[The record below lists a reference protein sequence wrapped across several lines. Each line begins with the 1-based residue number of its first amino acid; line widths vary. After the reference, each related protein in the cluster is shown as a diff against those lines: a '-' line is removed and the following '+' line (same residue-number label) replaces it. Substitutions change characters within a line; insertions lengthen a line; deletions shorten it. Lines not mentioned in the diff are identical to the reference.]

1 MKKNKYDTFLI
12 LKKLKKNKLL
22 NNLNTLSIEKDKIQL
37 VKETLHDMINASNI
51 DNFEET
57 LGSNLKVRANFRQ
70 NLMNKLE
77 ISSNRQNHLQNEIN
91 NNLSA
96 IGKIEKQKE
105 KILEKKKIEEEKK
118 QNLIELKK
126 ENYFKPKNLI
136 PFQEWHYNCRI
147 VSKKGSYGC
156 NK

>member
-22 NNLNTLSIEKDKIQL
+22 NNLNTLSIEKDKIKL
-37 VKETLHDMINASNI
+37 VKETLHEMIDASNI

-57 LGSNLKVRANFRQ
+57 LGSTLKVRANFRQ

-105 KILEKKKIEEEKK
+105 KILEKKKNRRRKK
-118 QNLIELKK
+118 AKSHRIKK
-126 ENYFKPKNLI
+126 
-136 PFQEWHYNCRI
+136 R
-147 VSKKGSYGC
+147 
-156 NK
+156 

>member
-1 MKKNKYDTFLI
+1 
-12 LKKLKKNKLL
+12 
-22 NNLNTLSIEKDKIQL
+22 
-37 VKETLHDMINASNI
+37 
-51 DNFEET
+51 
-57 LGSNLKVRANFRQ
+57 
-70 NLMNKLE
+70 MNKLE

-105 KILEKKKIEEEKK
+105 KILKKIEEEKK

-126 ENYFKPKNLI
+126 DNYFKPKNSFL
-136 PFQEWHYNCRI
+136 FREWHYYCRI
-147 VSKKGSYGC
+147 VGKKGSYGC